1 MKIHRQLTATAFL
14 FISMAIMA
22 QVPFSKKEVKEKMKQ
37 VADWQISNPNTAHE
51 HHDLDWTNGALYVG
65 MVDWAKLAEEEYNDS
80 TYYQWLYKI
89 GRRNCWQPHQRL
101 YHADDITVS
110 QSFIDLYRKYKK
122 EEILAPTLAR
132 TEWIVNHPSNGTFKL
147 EYGDNKTLERWT
159 WCDALFMAPPVYA
172 KLYRETNNRKYLQF
186 MDNEY
191 RATYEYLF
199 DKEENLFY
207 RDWHYFGKKE
217 ANGKKVF
224 WGRGNAWVLAGL
236 AEVLQ
241 ELPKGLMERAY
252 YEELFIRLCTRIAGL
267 QNEDGYWHA
276 SLLDPASYPSPE
288 TSSTGFFVYA
298 LAYGV
303 NAGLLNEDDFMPV
316 IIKGWKALPDAV
328 DASGKL
334 GWVQPIGADPRKVT
348 RDMTEVY
355 GVGAFLAAG
364 CQIYKMAVD
373 TEADYIKIW
382 PDRKT
387 MQGNP
392 LSGWVV
398 YANENVSDD
407 FWKKYDHIY
416 VPEKGTTVK
425 ISDYAR
431 TLYIRTHWSTFNPA
445 EGVYGWDTNEKLKKV
460 IQGALDRGMR
470 LSFRVVVD
478 SRDRKNEATP
488 AYVFDAG
495 AKYYT
500 DNGKRSPYPD
510 DPIFQEKYAKFIE
523 AFAQKYNDPD
533 LVEFID
539 GYGLGKWGEAHTM
552 KYIDPKNR
560 EAVFNWITDLYV
572 KHFTK
577 VPLVINYHRWM
588 GAGKDWAGEENF
600 DPDSKRL
607 LDSACEKGFSLRHD
621 AFGMREYYGQWERN
635 YVKPW
640 IMKRPVLLEGGW
652 IVSKHPYHNDPS
664 GYKTAKDVRIGEFE
678 DGQEAHVNM
687 MDFRVGDE
695 TMSWFRDAYPLVE
708 RFISEGGYRLYP
720 DSIVVPKEMKS
731 GSRIKIVHR
740 WNNLGWGYCPTN
752 IPQWNQKYK
761 VAFALLNQDNQ
772 VVYSYLDNNT
782 DLSVWIKG
790 YPTSYEFTPKLHGV
804 KKGTY
809 TWAVALVDTTK
820 GNGSNVKGLD
830 ISAKG
835 TFTNSGWLK
844 LSEVT
849 VK

>member
-1 MKIHRQLTATAFL
+1 MYR
-14 FISMAIMA
+14 
-22 QVPFSKKEVKEKMKQ
+22 KKE
-37 VADWQISNPNTAHE
+37 
-51 HHDLDWTNGALYVG
+51 
-65 MVDWAKLAEEEYNDS
+65 
-80 TYYQWLYKI
+80 
-89 GRRNCWQPHQRL
+89 QPL
-101 YHADDITVS
+101 
-110 QSFIDLYRKYKK
+110 
-122 EEILAPTLAR
+122 
-132 TEWIVNHPSNGTFKL
+132 
-147 EYGDNKTLERWT
+147 
-159 WCDALFMAPPVYA
+159 
-172 KLYRETNNRKYLQF
+172 
-186 MDNEY
+186 
-191 RATYEYLF
+191 
-199 DKEENLFY
+199 
-207 RDWHYFGKKE
+207 
-217 ANGKKVF
+217 
-224 WGRGNAWVLAGL
+224 
-236 AEVLQ
+236 
-241 ELPKGLMERAY
+241 
-252 YEELFIRLCTRIAGL
+252 
-267 QNEDGYWHA
+267 
-276 SLLDPASYPSPE
+276 
-288 TSSTGFFVYA
+288 
-298 LAYGV
+298 
-303 NAGLLNEDDFMPV
+303 
-316 IIKGWKALPDAV
+316 
-328 DASGKL
+328 
-334 GWVQPIGADPRKVT
+334 
-348 RDMTEVY
+348 
-355 GVGAFLAAG
+355 
-364 CQIYKMAVD
+364 
-373 TEADYIKIW
+373 
-382 PDRKT
+382 
-387 MQGNP
+387 
-392 LSGWVV
+392 
-398 YANENVSDD
+398 
-407 FWKKYDHIY
+407 
-416 VPEKGTTVK
+416 K
-425 ISDYAR
+425 ISDYA
-431 TLYIRTHWSTFNPA
+431 THTTISVRIGVPSIPA

-844 LSEVT
+844 TVRSNCKINKTPHRLYKQEAEFKIEFSLLFIKSNPSISFAATPSASGPPPLSAVHLLPSKQLPAHYKPRCPA
-849 VK
+849 VKSGSPDSYPAYPHNLPAEYRIQYLDRSGFPTRQQSWFLPLEHLSAYRYPTSCTQKEYRGHCCNYPRKPTYTKVSAIYQKDRCRCTGRAAQSVHTPCR

>member
-1 MKIHRQLTATAFL
+1 
-14 FISMAIMA
+14 
-22 QVPFSKKEVKEKMKQ
+22 
-37 VADWQISNPNTAHE
+37 
-51 HHDLDWTNGALYVG
+51 
-65 MVDWAKLAEEEYNDS
+65 
-80 TYYQWLYKI
+80 
-89 GRRNCWQPHQRL
+89 
-101 YHADDITVS
+101 
-110 QSFIDLYRKYKK
+110 
-122 EEILAPTLAR
+122 
-132 TEWIVNHPSNGTFKL
+132 
-147 EYGDNKTLERWT
+147 
-159 WCDALFMAPPVYA
+159 
-172 KLYRETNNRKYLQF
+172 
-186 MDNEY
+186 
-191 RATYEYLF
+191 
-199 DKEENLFY
+199 
-207 RDWHYFGKKE
+207 
-217 ANGKKVF
+217 
-224 WGRGNAWVLAGL
+224 
-236 AEVLQ
+236 
-241 ELPKGLMERAY
+241 
-252 YEELFIRLCTRIAGL
+252 
-267 QNEDGYWHA
+267 
-276 SLLDPASYPSPE
+276 
-288 TSSTGFFVYA
+288 
-298 LAYGV
+298 
-303 NAGLLNEDDFMPV
+303 
-316 IIKGWKALPDAV
+316 
-328 DASGKL
+328 
-334 GWVQPIGADPRKVT
+334 
-348 RDMTEVY
+348 
-355 GVGAFLAAG
+355 
-364 CQIYKMAVD
+364 
-373 TEADYIKIW
+373 
-382 PDRKT
+382 

-731 GSRIKIVHR
+731 GPRIKIVHR

>member
-1 MKIHRQLTATAFL
+1 MK
-14 FISMAIMA
+14 
-22 QVPFSKKEVKEKMKQ
+22 
-37 VADWQISNPNTAHE
+37 
-51 HHDLDWTNGALYVG
+51 
-65 MVDWAKLAEEEYNDS
+65 
-80 TYYQWLYKI
+80 
-89 GRRNCWQPHQRL
+89 
-101 YHADDITVS
+101 
-110 QSFIDLYRKYKK
+110 
-122 EEILAPTLAR
+122 
-132 TEWIVNHPSNGTFKL
+132 
-147 EYGDNKTLERWT
+147 
-159 WCDALFMAPPVYA
+159 
-172 KLYRETNNRKYLQF
+172 
-186 MDNEY
+186 
-191 RATYEYLF
+191 
-199 DKEENLFY
+199 
-207 RDWHYFGKKE
+207 
-217 ANGKKVF
+217 
-224 WGRGNAWVLAGL
+224 
-236 AEVLQ
+236 
-241 ELPKGLMERAY
+241 
-252 YEELFIRLCTRIAGL
+252 
-267 QNEDGYWHA
+267 
-276 SLLDPASYPSPE
+276 
-288 TSSTGFFVYA
+288 
-298 LAYGV
+298 
-303 NAGLLNEDDFMPV
+303 DDFMPV
-316 IIKGWKALPDAV
+316 IIKGWKALTDAV